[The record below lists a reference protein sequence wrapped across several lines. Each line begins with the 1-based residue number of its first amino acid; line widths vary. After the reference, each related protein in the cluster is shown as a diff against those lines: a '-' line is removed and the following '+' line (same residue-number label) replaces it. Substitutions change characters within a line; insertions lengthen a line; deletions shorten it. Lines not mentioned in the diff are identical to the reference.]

1 MRHCLTPLTL
11 LAVAAIA
18 QFSRAQSVPPSPAVP
33 APQAQSQPM
42 PPVAPPPAPTTP
54 PASESTS
61 PFGPLTSAAL
71 GDTSVAMT
79 APGYLDP
86 AAPMNVFRFRFD
98 YENYIN
104 RPDRAE
110 FFYAK
115 SGLLGGRGV
124 DELQSRLDTQQL
136 TSYLEIAPTSRFSV
150 FADLPYRIVKEKADS
165 DVDRGISDIDFG
177 IKTALILQPDQILS
191 LQLKTYAPSGDASV
205 GLGNGH
211 WTFEP
216 SLLAWK
222 RLGEKTQVYAQFGDW
237 IPLTDSDFAG
247 NVLEYGAGVSY
258 TIYDRDSFRIS
269 PIVEVLG
276 WSVLSGKQFTG
287 LTTPVPLVQ
296 DAAGTNILNAKFG
309 VRLEAGSQ
317 SLYFGYGQALTHDVW
332 YRDIFRMEYRVQ
344 F

>member
-1 MRHCLTPLTL
+1 MRRCLTPLAWIAVTA
-11 LAVAAIA
+11 LALFGRAESGAQPAA
-18 QFSRAQSVPPSPAVP
+18 
-33 APQAQSQPM
+33 PM
-42 PPVAPPPAPTTP
+42 PQPPTTQPTAPTAPPPAPATP
-54 PASESTS
+54 EPTS
-61 PFGPLTSAAL
+61 PFAPLTSAAL

-86 AAPMNVFRFRFD
+86 AAPANVFRFRFD
-98 YENYIN
+98 FEHFID

-124 DELQSRLDTQQL
+124 NELQSTINTQVL
-136 TSYLEIAPTSRFSV
+136 TSYLEVAPTSGFSV
-150 FADLPYRIVKEKADS
+150 FADLPYRIVKEQADT

-191 LQLKTYAPSGDASV
+191 LQLKAYAPSGNASD

-222 RLGEKTQVYAQFGDW
+222 KLGDKTQIYAQFGDW
-237 IPLTDSDFAG
+237 IPLTNSDFAG

-258 TIYDRDSFRIS
+258 TAFERGNFRVS

-276 WSVLSGKQFTG
+276 WSVLSGKEFTG
-287 LTTPVPLVQ
+287 LTTPVPMVL
-296 DAAGTNILNAKFG
+296 DAAGTTIVNAKFG